1 MPEIEVDHQ
10 REFAPVKA
18 LRKYVDEILL
28 DVTLRY
34 VALRCVTLRYAAIQ
48 LPSLN
53 RLWSSLQYVKVFSPS
68 STNFVSESILSNIC
82 I

>member
-1 MPEIEVDHQ
+1 MPEIEVDDQ

-34 VALRCVTLRYAAIQ
+34 VAAIQ

-53 RLWSSLQYVKVFSPS
+53 RLWSPLQYVKVFSPS
-68 STNFVSESILSNIC
+68 STNFVLESILSNIC